1 MCCHG
6 SLESTKLQSGDAM
19 IRRDFLRNT
28 SAGFASALLPA
39 TTVYAQQTASPSK
52 SAQHSFNV
60 RDFGAMGDGA
70 TIDTPA
76 INRTIDAAA
85 GAGGGNVIFPAGQY
99 LCYTIR
105 LKSHISLQLEAGAII
120 VAAEVPKEGT
130 PSGGYDPAGPPQPWE
145 AYQDFG
151 HNHWPNSLIY
161 GESLEGV
168 SIYGPGLIWGKGLS
182 RGERDELPR
191 AESPGVGNKAIAL
204 KNCRNVV
211 LRDLSILMGGHFA
224 VLLTGTDNV
233 VIDGLTIDTNR
244 DGIDIDCCRNVR
256 VANCVVNSPWDDAI
270 CPKSSFALGY
280 ARPTENVTITNCYVT
295 GIYEFGS
302 LLSGKFVQKNY
313 SDVRKSVGRIKCG
326 TESNGGFKKITITNC
341 ILEGC
346 RGFALETVDGGII
359 EDITVS
365 NITMRGVIHSP
376 LFLRL
381 GKRMRGPKGVKPGYI
396 QRILFSNIVSSGAV
410 AQYPSILAGESDA
423 PIEDIKFDNLYLEQ
437 LGGGTE
443 EWAALQPPEK
453 PDGYPEADMFG
464 TLPASGFFLR
474 HARNIELSNV
484 EIAAIETDAR
494 PAIWAEDVDGL
505 DVFRLR
511 APRNAPGFSL
521 RNVRGFRSFGSRN
534 LPDRTEA
541 LIDQLR
547 F

>member
-1 MCCHG
+1 M
-6 SLESTKLQSGDAM
+6 M
-19 IRRDFLRNT
+19 IRRDFLRHT
-28 SAGFASALLPA
+28 SAGLASTLLPA
-39 TTVYAQQTASPSK
+39 SAAQAQQATPAPK
-52 SAQHSFNV
+52 PVLHSFNV
-60 RDFGAMGDGA
+60 RDFGAVGDGSA
-70 TIDTPA
+70 IDTPA
-76 INRTIDAAA
+76 VNRAIEAAA
-85 GAGGGNVIFPAGQY
+85 NAGGGAVIFPAGQY
-99 LCYTIR
+99 ACYTIR
-105 LKSHISLQLEAGAII
+105 LKSHISLQLEAGATII
-120 VAAEVPKEGT
+120 AAEVPKEGT
-130 PSGGYDPAGPPQPWE
+130 TSGGYDPAGPPQPWE
-145 AYQDFG
+145 AYQDYG

-161 GESLEGV
+161 GEGLEDI

-182 RGERDELPR
+182 RGEHDELPR
-191 AESPGVGNKAIAL
+191 ADSPGVGNKAIAL

-211 LRDLSILMGGHFA
+211 LRDFPILMGGHFG

-270 CPKSSFALGY
+270 CPKSSFTLGY

-302 LLSGKFVQKNY
+302 LLSGKFVRKSY

-326 TESNGGFKKITITNC
+326 TESNGGFKKITVTNC

-365 NITMRGVIHSP
+365 NIVMRGVVHSP

-381 GKRMRGPKGVKPGYI
+381 GKRMRGPKDVKAGSM
-396 QRILFSNIVSSGAV
+396 RRVLFSNIVSSGAV
-410 AQYPSILAGESDA
+410 AQYPSILAGISEA

-437 LGGGTE
+437 LGGGTQ
-443 EWAALQPPEK
+443 EWAALQPSEK

-484 EIAAIETDAR
+484 EIATAQADAR
-494 PAIWAEDVDGL
+494 PAIWADDVDGL

-511 APRNAPGFSL
+511 APRAAKGFSL
-521 RNVRGFRSFGSRN
+521 RQVREFRSFGSRQ
-534 LPDRTEA
+534 LTDRIEEK
-541 LIDQLR
+541 IDQLS